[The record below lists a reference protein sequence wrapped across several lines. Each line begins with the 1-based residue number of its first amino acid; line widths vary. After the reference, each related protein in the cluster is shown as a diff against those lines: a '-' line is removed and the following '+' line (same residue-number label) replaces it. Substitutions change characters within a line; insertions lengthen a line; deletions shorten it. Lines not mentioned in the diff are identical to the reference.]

1 LHHISAPTSIEALAV
16 AASLLSVWLTIHR
29 RISCWPVGL
38 VGGAAYF
45 ARFVRDRLYADA
57 ALQVIY
63 FAQGVYGW
71 YSWHDDERQAAPP
84 IRTLSTR
91 WLLTFMVGLAAVA
104 WGTGSLLARYTDA
117 VAPHWDAAASAT
129 SLTANQLLTRRC
141 IENWVLWIAV
151 DVVYVGLFLWK
162 GLYLSAALYGL
173 FFIMAAAGLRRWVHE
188 QRAQLTLPD
197 LAPEAAAV

>member
-1 LHHISAPTSIEALAV
+1 MHHISAATSIEALAV

-38 VGGAAYF
+38 VGVAAYF
-45 ARFVRDRLYADA
+45 ALFVRERLYADA

-71 YSWHDDERQAAPP
+71 YSWHDDECQAAPP

-91 WLLTFMVGLAAVA
+91 WRLTFMVGLAAVA